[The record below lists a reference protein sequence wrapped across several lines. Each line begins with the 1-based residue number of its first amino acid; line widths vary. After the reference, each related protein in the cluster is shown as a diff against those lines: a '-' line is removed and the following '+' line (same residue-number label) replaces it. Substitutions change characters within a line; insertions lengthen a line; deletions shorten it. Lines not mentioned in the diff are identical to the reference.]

1 MPSRP
6 NPETLSIYTRILSRE
21 SAPVPFCRA
30 VALELFR
37 ELLLMS
43 HEGLLSLFVL
53 STNSEGGSSSFD
65 SSFHFFYSRS
75 CWLSASSMSLTS
87 MSRICLRSS
96 RMAPLSRFS
105 TPREPVSSNHSPA
118 YSFCYLPV
126 SASGSRPGTPD
137 DRTGTPPARITRTGP
152 LGAQEAVSAVSSVT
166 TTCGSGGNRYG
177 GLVYYYI
184 PHRGTHREHRGNAI
198 AALLCGSLVACRPPG
213 DLKNTTNPH

>member
-1 MPSRP
+1 MIEYPSPTGTRSGSCAST
-6 NPETLSIYTRILSRE
+6 ELVRHSTRHAMIMIMDMDMDMDMDTLRYR
-21 SAPVPFCRA
+21 
-30 VALELFR
+30 
-37 ELLLMS
+37 
-43 HEGLLSLFVL
+43 
-53 STNSEGGSSSFD
+53 
-65 SSFHFFYSRS
+65 
-75 CWLSASSMSLTS
+75 
-87 MSRICLRSS
+87 
-96 RMAPLSRFS
+96 
-105 TPREPVSSNHSPA
+105 PVSS
-118 YSFCYLPV
+118 
-126 SASGSRPGTPD
+126 SGSRPGTPD